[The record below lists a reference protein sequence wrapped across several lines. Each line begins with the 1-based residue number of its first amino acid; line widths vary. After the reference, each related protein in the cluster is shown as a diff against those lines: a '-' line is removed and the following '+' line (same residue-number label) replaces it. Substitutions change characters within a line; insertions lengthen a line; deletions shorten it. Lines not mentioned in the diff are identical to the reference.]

1 MPQTPNIAVLHD
13 ALAVYRKEMRVYIPK
28 ALRQIR
34 GRGNLQTLVSEAMHR
49 DRVSQFNRE
58 LLKNGGNVGAA
69 LDIGDF
75 PDIIRTYWR
84 DAFENDFGSD
94 RMFQSLTYLIRS
106 ARNAAAH
113 PGDSDMDK
121 ERARS
126 HLTLIA
132 QALGMIGAENAR
144 REVESIRNRSFP
156 LRDSPYTLGAEIPF
170 AGMDLS
176 DLAEEASGCRRCRLH
191 FDRKHVVFGE
201 GPPDADLMLIGLAPE
216 EAEDRKGKPYQ
227 MPEPKTRL
235 ESLIAAADL
244 RREDVYVAYLLKCRL
259 SADGRAFWRETERCR
274 PYLLRQIERIQPR
287 VIVAL
292 GEEAASALIEAEF
305 ALGAFSDVDGIRV
318 MPTHPLEGPPSSAFQ
333 RRVTAADG
341 SQLMMDLDA
350 PINARAR
357 MDREGKTHMAL
368 VKTELERA

>member
-1 MPQTPNIAVLHD
+1 MPQTPNIAVLND
-13 ALAVYRKEMRVYIPK
+13 ALTVYRDEMRVFIPK
-28 ALRQIR
+28 ALKRIQ
-34 GRGNLQTLVSEAMHR
+34 GRGNLQTLVSDAMHR
-49 DRVSQFNRE
+49 DRASQFNRT
-58 LLKNGGNVGAA
+58 LLENGGNVGAA

-75 PDIIRTYWR
+75 PDIVRTYWR
-84 DAFENDFGSD
+84 EAFENDFGTD

-121 ERARS
+121 ELARS
-126 HLTLIA
+126 YLTWIA
-132 QALGMIGAENAR
+132 QALGMIGAADAKGD
-144 REVESIRNRSFP
+144 VESFRNRSFP
-156 LRDSPYTLGAEIPF
+156 LRDSAFTLDAEISF
-170 AGMDLS
+170 AGMELS
-176 DLAEEASGCRRCRLH
+176 ALAEEASGCRRCRLH
-191 FDRKHVVFGE
+191 LERKHVVFGE
-201 GPPDADLMLIGLAPE
+201 GKPDADLMLIGLAPGG
-216 EAEDRKGKPYQ
+216 AEDRKGKPYQ

-259 SADGRAFWRETERCR
+259 STDGRAFWRETERCR

-305 ALGAFSDVDGIRV
+305 ELGVFSEVNGVRV

-333 RRVTAADG
+333 RRVTWIDG

-350 PINARAR
+350 PANARTR
-357 MDREGKTHMAL
+357 MDREGKMHMAL